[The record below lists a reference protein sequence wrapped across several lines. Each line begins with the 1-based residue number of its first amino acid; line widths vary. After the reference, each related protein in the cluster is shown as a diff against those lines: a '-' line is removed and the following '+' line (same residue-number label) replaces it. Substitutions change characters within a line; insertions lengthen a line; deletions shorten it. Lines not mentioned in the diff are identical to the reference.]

1 MEERDLE
8 RQFKNINPKPSQ
20 EWQEKILNHLNS
32 VVTDSLDNRNS
43 NTNLNNFFNS
53 FTMNR
58 KFKAI
63 VTVATVFTTFAI
75 ASGVVY
81 ASNSAMPG
89 EMLFPVDKAV
99 EQIRR
104 TLTINPL
111 DRAEYEM
118 GVMDERVLELKKMSE
133 GENSEQIANCIS
145 EVEAQQERVRAMLG
159 EMTQL
164 RAGDM
169 NQAQEQLEVMNKLA
183 AKIQNNQEVLGEVQ
197 NRLELKSGE
206 ATQAGELQRVRDSY
220 SEEMGSEIKNF
231 EESTGLKVQAQE
243 AEQNKGE
250 ETQNKNQA
258 EIKAGDENGEG
269 EPAQDVQGVQEMN
282 KGENGNR

>member
-20 EWQEKILNHLNS
+20 QWQDKALNHLNS

-53 FTMNR
+53 FTMNT

-63 VTVATVFTTFAI
+63 VTVVTVSTTFAI

-81 ASNSAMPG
+81 ASNSATPG
-89 EMLFPVDKAV
+89 EMLFPVEKAV
-99 EQIRR
+99 EQIKR

-111 DRAEYEM
+111 DRAGYEM
-118 GVMDERVLELKKMSE
+118 EIMDERVLELKKMSE
-133 GENSEQIANCIS
+133 GEDSLGISQAIS
-145 EVEAQQERVRAMLG
+145 EVEAQQERVRDMLG

-169 NQAQEQLEVMNKLA
+169 NQVQEQLEVMNKLA

-197 NRLELKSGE
+197 NRLELESGE
-206 ATQAGELQRVRDSY
+206 ATQVGELQRVRDSY
-220 SEEMGSEIKNF
+220 SQDMETEIKNF
-231 EESTGLKVQAQE
+231 EESTGLKVEAKE
-243 AEQNKGE
+243 AEQNQGE
-250 ETQNKNQA
+250 EPQNQNQV
-258 EIKAGDENGEG
+258 EIKTGDENGEE
-269 EPAQDVQGVQEMN
+269 EPVQDVQGVQEMY

>member
-8 RQFKNINPKPSQ
+8 RQFKNINPKPSAQ
-20 EWQEKILNHLNS
+20 WKEETLNHLNN

-43 NTNLNNFFNS
+43 NTNLNNFFYS
-53 FTMNR
+53 ITMNT

-63 VTVATVFTTFAI
+63 LTIATVFTTFAI

-81 ASNSAMPG
+81 ASDSAMPG
-89 EMLFPVDKAV
+89 EMLFPVDKAM

-111 DRAEYEM
+111 DRAGYEM
-118 GVMDERVLELKKMSE
+118 DVMDERVLELKKMSE
-133 GENSEQIANCIS
+133 GEDSLGLSKAIS
-145 EVEAQQERVRAMLG
+145 EVEAQQSRVRAMLG

-183 AKIQNNQEVLGEVQ
+183 AKIQNNEEVLGEVQ

-206 ATQAGELQRVRDSY
+206 ATQAGELQRVRDSF
-220 SEEMGSEIKNF
+220 SEDMESEIKNF
-231 EESTGLKVQAQE
+231 EESTGLKVE
-243 AEQNKGE
+243 AKETEQNQGE
-250 ETQNKNQA
+250 EPQNQNQA

-282 KGENGNR
+282 KGDNGNR

>member
-20 EWQEKILNHLNS
+20 QWQDKALNHLNS

-53 FTMNR
+53 FTMNT

-63 VTVATVFTTFAI
+63 VTVVTVFTTFAI

-81 ASNSAMPG
+81 ASNSATPG
-89 EMLFPVDKAV
+89 EMLFPVEKAV

-111 DRAEYEM
+111 DRAGYEM
-118 GVMDERVLELKKMSE
+118 EIMDERVLELKKMSE
-133 GENSEQIANCIS
+133 GEDSLGISKAIS
-145 EVEAQQERVRAMLG
+145 EVEAQQERVRDMLG

-169 NQAQEQLEVMNKLA
+169 NQVQEQLEIMNKLA

-197 NRLELKSGE
+197 NRLELESGE
-206 ATQAGELQRVRDSY
+206 ATQVGELQRVRDSY
-220 SEEMGSEIKNF
+220 SEDMETEIKNF
-231 EESTGLKVQAQE
+231 EESTGLKVEAKE
-243 AEQNKGE
+243 AEQNQGE
-250 ETQNKNQA
+250 EPQNQNQV
-258 EIKAGDENGEG
+258 EIKTGDENGEE
-269 EPAQDVQGVQEMN
+269 EPVQDVQGVQEMY

>member
-269 EPAQDVQGVQEMN
+269 EPAQDVQGVQEMY

>member
-20 EWQEKILNHLNS
+20 EWQEKTLNHLNS

-53 FTMNR
+53 ITMNT

-81 ASNSAMPG
+81 ASDSAMPG

-111 DRAEYEM
+111 DRAGYEM
-118 GVMDERVLELKKMSE
+118 DIMDERVLELKKMSE

-231 EESTGLKVQAQE
+231 EESTGLKVEAQE

>member
-1 MEERDLE
+1 MEEKDLE
-8 RQFKNINPKPSQ
+8 RQFKNINPKPSKQ
-20 EWQEKILNHLNS
+20 WQEKTLNHLNS

-53 FTMNR
+53 ITMNT

-63 VTVATVFTTFAI
+63 VTVVTVFTTFAI

-81 ASNSAMPG
+81 ASNSAAPG

-99 EQIRR
+99 EQVRR
-104 TLTINPL
+104 TLTVNPL
-111 DRAEYEM
+111 DRAGYEM
-118 GVMDERVLELKKMSE
+118 EVMDERVLELKKMSE
-133 GENSEQIANCIS
+133 GEDSLGVSKAIS

-197 NRLELKSGE
+197 NRLEMKSGE

-220 SEEMGSEIKNF
+220 SEDMETEIKNF
-231 EESTGLKVQAQE
+231 EESTGLKVQSKE

-269 EPAQDVQGVQEMN
+269 EPVQDVQGVQEMY
-282 KGENGNR
+282 KGDNGNR

>member
-8 RQFKNINPKPSQ
+8 RQFKNINPKPSAQ
-20 EWQEKILNHLNS
+20 WQEKTLNRLNS

-53 FTMNR
+53 ITMNT

-111 DRAEYEM
+111 DRAGYEM
-118 GVMDERVLELKKMSE
+118 DIMDERVLELKKMSE

-231 EESTGLKVQAQE
+231 EESTGLKVEAQE

-269 EPAQDVQGVQEMN
+269 EPAQDVQGVQEMY

>member
-99 EQIRR
+99 EQVRR